1 MRLIVLV
8 VLVAVLVVAIVAV
21 LEVVQA
27 ALGVWRAMDTVTIV
41 QDAMGV
47 ENVLIDVIVFLVQR
61 YGVVV
66 VVLVYLDVY
75 LIVILAITEV
85 AIHAMM
91 CLVGVNGLLV
101 LVVVVMLVTGNNV

>member
-1 MRLIVLV
+1 
-8 VLVAVLVVAIVAV
+8 
-21 LEVVQA
+21 
-27 ALGVWRAMDTVTIV
+27 
-41 QDAMGV
+41 MGV

-61 YGVVV
+61 NVAV

-91 CLVGVNGLLV
+91 HLVGVIGL
-101 LVVVVMLVTGNNV
+101 LVVVVVAMLVMENNVQVGVNYLNNIHYYMHSIYNNNQHNFQCR

>member
-1 MRLIVLV
+1 
-8 VLVAVLVVAIVAV
+8 
-21 LEVVQA
+21 
-27 ALGVWRAMDTVTIV
+27 
-41 QDAMGV
+41 MGV

-61 YGVVV
+61 NGVV

-91 CLVGVNGLLV
+91 CLVGVIGLLV
-101 LVVVVMLVTGNNV
+101 VVEAVELETVNNAQVLLNYLNNIHCYNHGNNQYTNSNNYYNYNNMYHT